1 LKITRIRA
9 KNFLSFDSEG
19 IDISNFANVN
29 SFVGPNNSGKTN
41 FFRIVTF
48 IGQTL
53 RSSYNPFFL
62 NEFLPYYH
70 DQNPDEPFEI
80 EVSLELT
87 HDERKALVDSL
98 ICAQLTEQVNNLP
111 IYPPNTPLPYI
122 DPLRRFVLDFFG
134 PMFFGSLFGEDFSI
148 VLTGTKSEIYA
159 PRMRFRMRPGIHQ
172 EVYVRD
178 FGFFTTAQETPRGYE
193 TINPAQRIITDI
205 VQKHPEFGE
214 YLKGITSEQPAV
226 PTDYSPPTLVD
237 FLFEPRDPAR
247 VTPRG
252 FQTQRLAG
260 NQLEPNF
267 TSSGAFQRLRAF
279 YRSRGSAFSTSKIGF
294 FDTIRL
300 IFLSS
305 ILVVSDAR
313 GLTRKSYLED
323 LESEEFPLHDLS
335 YEKLPQV
342 LHRFKNSEF
351 ISERKR
357 LAAISKLFSD
367 LSDGLTFDIVIR
379 TSTRKINEGPE
390 FVVFPKAQEGI
401 PSLASADENFFLGI
415 RSVAQDRKIHELSIE
430 IRRDS
435 LAYPLELSAAGI
447 AETLLLATSIGSTTG
462 SVIFLDE
469 PAQKMHPNLQRKFLD
484 ALLQSSSVNNNQ
496 FFVITHSPYLVRA
509 EEINNIWRFDL
520 KHGISSRVEN
530 VGATVQR
537 LEADDRAKIQLSLRN
552 ADIRALLFSR
562 GVVLVEGPSDKIVLE
577 KLDESLAK
585 SGKSADLSSKEW
597 SVVEVG
603 GKSSFPTFFKLCK
616 VLGIPMVAVADYDA
630 LMQLD
635 KRTSAAEG
643 KLSQT
648 SPILLAL
655 YLTQELTSE
664 ETLLVNE
671 NGPNVLLSENGTK
684 WYDPSCLEIFLKIAR
699 SNRIFVFTKDLEGAL
714 QTHLT
719 KKDMKPLKALDEIS
733 VRIQDGKFSDE
744 LNNLGGFLKQY
755 AV

>member
-1 LKITRIRA
+1 MKITRIRA

-19 IDISNFANVN
+19 IDISNFASVN
-29 SFVGPNNSGKTN
+29 SFVGPNNAGKTN

-70 DQNPDEPFEI
+70 DQTLDEPFEI

-87 HDERKALVDSL
+87 HDERRALVDSL
-98 ICAQLTEQVNNLP
+98 ICAQLMEQVNNLP

-159 PRMRFRMRPGIHQ
+159 PRIWFRMRPRVH
-172 EVYVRD
+172 EELYVRD
-178 FGFFTTAQETPRGYE
+178 FGFFTTALETPRGYE

-214 YLKGITSEQPAV
+214 YLKGTTSELPAV
-226 PTDYSPPTLVD
+226 PKDYNPPTLVE
-237 FLFEPRDPAR
+237 FFFELQDPAR
-247 VTPRG
+247 ATPRG

-267 TSSGAFQRLRAF
+267 TGSGAFQRLRAF
-279 YRSRGSAFSTSKIGF
+279 YRSRGSAFSTSTIGF

-305 ILVVSDAR
+305 ILIVSDVR

-323 LESEEFPLHDLS
+323 LESDEFPLHDLS

-351 ISERKR
+351 VSERKR

-379 TSTRKINEGPE
+379 TTTRKINEGPE
-390 FVVFPKAQEGI
+390 FVLFPKAPEGI
-401 PSLASADENFFLGI
+401 PSLGSVNENFLGI

-447 AETLLLATSIGSTTG
+447 AETLLLATSIGSTAG

-484 ALLQSSSVNNNQ
+484 ALLQSSSVNDNQ
-496 FFVITHSPYLVRA
+496 FFLITHSPYLVRA
-509 EEINNIWRFDL
+509 EETNNIWRFDL
-520 KHGISSRVEN
+520 KHRISRVEN
-530 VGATVQR
+530 VGATVQQ
-537 LEADDRAKIQLSLRN
+537 LEGDDRVKIQLSLRN

-577 KLDESLAK
+577 KLEESLAK

-635 KRTSAAEG
+635 KRTSATEG

-655 YLTQELTSE
+655 YLTRELKTQETQV
-664 ETLLVNE
+664 VNE
-671 NGPNVLLSENGTK
+671 NAPNVILAENGTK
-684 WYDPSCLEIFLKIAR
+684 WYDPSCLEIFLKIAK

-719 KKDMKPLKALDEIS
+719 KKDKKPLKALDEIS